1 MTCFPTHHFKLNMM
15 IRCARWHGNPDI
27 LKEIYSVGNLKIPFG
42 ARNNKTLFSGAGQ
55 RKIIVSSQKGEVP
68 GWGWSVRKT
77 KMDGTLS

>member
-1 MTCFPTHHFKLNMM
+1 MTCFPIHHFKLNMM
-15 IRCARWHGNPDI
+15 IRRARWHGNPDI
-27 LKEIYSVGNLKIPFG
+27 LKEIYSLGNLKILFG

-55 RKIIVSSQKGEVP
+55 RKIIVSSQKGEVL